1 MHRHRH
7 SGTGAAGSGAHHSSS
22 GSTKLVAPASPS
34 RRCLPSPPL
43 AGETRCCLCRGTSPR
58 MPLAGSLP
66 LCLSLLPFLC
76 LFPFPSA
83 SQRTWALSFST
94 PEAGVRFYN
103 VDPLQKAR
111 SICLISWRSLDSSIA
126 CCLCSCI
133 NHRAL
138 PRSEGQSSAIS
149 TLNLTSNYIN
159 RYLSPPW
166 WRQRALKWK
175 GFLWLVHW
183 QKFLNEII
191 QVWETYWPLT
201 MIGQIN
207 TRKEAQ
213 SGKREKRWGER
224 PITTGLPGKWPLFR
238 GEIWTPPDAPPPPP
252 NCFVRLSSQGAFQC
266 VK

>member
-1 MHRHRH
+1 MGDPFFTQTV
-7 SGTGAAGSGAHHSSS
+7 SGKWQIEWIKMSSRLTLLFASSPLPLECLGTVGDAHTHTCTDTGTLAQGQLAPGLPTVAQAVQSWWRPPARLGAAYLLLPWQVRRAAASAEGPLPGCLLQISSS
-22 GSTKLVAPASPS
+22 
-34 RRCLPSPPL
+34 
-43 AGETRCCLCRGTSPR
+43 
-58 MPLAGSLP
+58 
-66 LCLSLLPFLC
+66 LPFSSPLLC

-83 SQRTWALSFST
+83 SQRTWALSFSI

-207 TRKEAQ
+207 TRKE
-213 SGKREKRWGER
+213 
-224 PITTGLPGKWPLFR
+224 T
-238 GEIWTPPDAPPPPP
+238 
-252 NCFVRLSSQGAFQC
+252 
-266 VK
+266 